1 MAGEGCLRLSVGTF
15 ARKMRLE
22 HSSVISPK
30 LRAPA
35 RAARRTFGHWLDGQR
50 GLRLVVSE
58 IEIVLNE
65 RSTDK
70 GVVADTIAADPRIEE
85 REGEQENQAQ
95 EKLRLPGAM
104 CGRCA
109 EFLQA
114 HR

>member
-1 MAGEGCLRLSVGTF
+1 VLFTRIGFALDVSTVEVAAGV
-15 ARKMRLE
+15 
-22 HSSVISPK
+22 V
-30 LRAPA
+30 
-35 RAARRTFGHWLDGQR
+35 LD
-50 GLRLVVSE
+50 
-58 IEIVLNE
+58 E

-85 REGEQENQAQ
+85 QEGQQENQAQ

-109 EFLQA
+109 EVLQA